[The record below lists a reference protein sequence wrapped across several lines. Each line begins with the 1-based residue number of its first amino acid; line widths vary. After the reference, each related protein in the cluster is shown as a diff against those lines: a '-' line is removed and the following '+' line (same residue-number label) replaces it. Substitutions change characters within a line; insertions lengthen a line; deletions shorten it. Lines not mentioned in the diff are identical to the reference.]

1 MCGQM
6 PIIGII
12 MPTFGIDRPKEQLLS
27 IADFMFT
34 PREQRVL
41 SLVLST
47 PERTFNLAELMSR
60 SGAGS
65 GAGQHTVRRLWE
77 AGVLRESRMGNQR
90 LFQANTDFPLY
101 PELRSICAK
110 SFGLAGMLREALAP
124 LVDEI
129 DEAFVFGSVARGTD
143 TAGSDIDLM
152 VVGRV
157 SLSRLLDHLAPLDA
171 VLGRSVHVNL
181 HHPAEWTVLSRD
193 DTVVRAIVESP
204 TIRIVPDDSPG
215 PAG

>member
-1 MCGQM
+1 M
-6 PIIGII
+6 
-12 MPTFGIDRPKEQLLS
+12 S

-41 SLVLST
+41 SLVLSA

-90 LFQANTDFPLY
+90 LFQANTEFPLY

-110 SFGLAGMLREALAP
+110 SFGLAGVLREALAP
-124 LVDEI
+124 LTGEI
-129 DEAFVFGSVARGTD
+129 DEAFVFGAVARGTD
-143 TAGSDIDLM
+143 TAGSVIDLM

-157 SLSRLLDHLAPLDA
+157 DLHRLLDQVAPLDA
-171 VLGRSVHVNL
+171 QLGRPVHANL
-181 HHPAEWTVLSRD
+181 HHPAEWAVLSRD
-193 DTVVRAIVESP
+193 DTVVRAILDSP
-204 TIRIVPDDSPG
+204 TIRIVPDDTPRF
-215 PAG
+215 AG

>member
-1 MCGQM
+1 M
-6 PIIGII
+6 
-12 MPTFGIDRPKEQLLS
+12 S

-41 SLVLST
+41 SLVLSA
-47 PERTFNLAELMSR
+47 PERSFNLAELMSR

-65 GAGQHTVRRLWE
+65 GAGQHTVRRLSE

-90 LFQANTDFPLY
+90 LFQANADFPLY

-110 SFGLAGMLREALAP
+110 SFGLAGMLREAVAP
-124 LVDEI
+124 LIDEI
-129 DEAFVFGSVARGTD
+129 DEAFVFGAVARGTD
-143 TAGSDIDLM
+143 TAGSAIDLM

-157 SLSRLLDHLAPLDA
+157 SLTHLLDQLAPLDA
-171 VLGRSVHVNL
+171 ALGRPVHANL
-181 HHPAEWTVLSRD
+181 HHSAEWMVLSRD
-193 DTVVRAIVESP
+193 DRVVRAILESP
-204 TIRIVPDDSPG
+204 TIRIVPDDTPR

>member
-1 MCGQM
+1 M
-6 PIIGII
+6 
-12 MPTFGIDRPKEQLLS
+12 S

-143 TAGSDIDLM
+143 TAGSDILYGAASSLTDVSPWRARRARM
-152 VVGRV
+152 PRRV
-157 SLSRLLDHLAPLDA
+157 ACD
-171 VLGRSVHVNL
+171 
-181 HHPAEWTVLSRD
+181 
-193 DTVVRAIVESP
+193 RAAKVESSGAP
-204 TIRIVPDDSPG
+204 E
-215 PAG
+215 

>member
-1 MCGQM
+1 
-6 PIIGII
+6 
-12 MPTFGIDRPKEQLLS
+12 
-27 IADFMFT
+27 MFT

-47 PERTFNLAELMSR
+47 PERSFNLAELMSR

-65 GAGQHTVRRLWE
+65 GAGQHAVRRLWE
-77 AGVLRESRMGNQR
+77 AGVLRESRVGNQR

-124 LVDEI
+124 LMEEI

-143 TAGSDIDLM
+143 TAGTDIDLM

-157 SLSRLLDHLAPLDA
+157 SLTRLLDQLAPLDA
-171 VLGRSVHVNL
+171 TLGRPVHVNL
-181 HHPAEWTVLSRD
+181 HHPAEWTVLCSED
-193 DTVVRAIVESP
+193 SVVRAIVDSP
-204 TIRIVPDDSPG
+204 TIRIVPDETPRSG
-215 PAG
+215 G

>member
-1 MCGQM
+1 M
-6 PIIGII
+6 
-12 MPTFGIDRPKEQLLS
+12 S

-41 SLVLST
+41 SLVLSA

-129 DEAFVFGSVARGTD
+129 DEAFVFGSEGHGYGGKRHRPDGRRPGESDPFARPPGS
-143 TAGSDIDLM
+143 AG
-152 VVGRV
+152 RFAWPF
-157 SLSRLLDHLAPLDA
+157 RACQPAPS
-171 VLGRSVHVNL
+171 G
-181 HHPAEWTVLSRD
+181 
-193 DTVVRAIVESP
+193 
-204 TIRIVPDDSPG
+204 
-215 PAG
+215 

>member
-1 MCGQM
+1 M
-6 PIIGII
+6 
-12 MPTFGIDRPKEQLLS
+12 S

-41 SLVLST
+41 SLVLSA

-77 AGVLRESRMGNQR
+77 AGVLRESRLGNQR
-90 LFQANTDFPLY
+90 LFQANTEFPLY

-124 LVDEI
+124 LTEEI
-129 DEAFVFGSVARGTD
+129 DEAFVFGAVARGTD
-143 TAGSDIDLM
+143 TAGSVIDLM

-157 SLSRLLDHLAPLDA
+157 SLDGLLDHLAPLDA
-171 VLGRSVHVNL
+171 QLGRSVHANL
-181 HHPAEWTVLSRD
+181 HHPAEWAVLSRD
-193 DTVVRAIVESP
+193 DTVVRAILDSP
-204 TIRIVPDDSPG
+204 TIRIVPDDTPRL
-215 PAG
+215 AG

>member
-1 MCGQM
+1 M
-6 PIIGII
+6 
-12 MPTFGIDRPKEQLLS
+12 S

-41 SLVLST
+41 SLVLSA
-47 PERTFNLAELMSR
+47 PERTFNLADLMTR

-90 LFQANTDFPLY
+90 LFQANTEFPLY

-110 SFGLAGMLREALAP
+110 SFGLAGMLRDALAP
-124 LVDEI
+124 LIDEI

-157 SLSRLLDHLAPLDA
+157 SLAPLLDQLAPLDA
-171 VLGRSVHVNL
+171 ALGRSVHANL
-181 HHPAEWTVLSRD
+181 HHPAEWTVLIKD
-193 DTVVRAIVESP
+193 DSVVQAVLESP
-204 TIRIVPDDSPG
+204 TIRIIPEGGARPVR
-215 PAG
+215 

>member
-1 MCGQM
+1 M
-6 PIIGII
+6 
-12 MPTFGIDRPKEQLLS
+12 S

-41 SLVLST
+41 SLVLSA

-90 LFQANTDFPLY
+90 LFQANTEFPLY

-110 SFGLAGMLREALAP
+110 SFGLAGVLREALAP
-124 LVDEI
+124 LTDEI

-143 TAGSDIDLM
+143 TAGSVIDLM

-157 SLSRLLDHLAPLDA
+157 SLDDLLDHVASLDTQ
-171 VLGRSVHVNL
+171 LGRSVHANL
-181 HHPAEWTVLSRD
+181 HHPAEWAVLARD
-193 DTVVRAIVESP
+193 DTVVCAILDSP
-204 TIRIVPDDSPG
+204 TIRIVPDDTPRF
-215 PAG
+215 AG